1 MSNFARNGEN
11 SNSAICVSVYKS
23 DYGAT
28 PEAAIE
34 FQRSL
39 ERAAFAAGGGD
50 FFAPASTAGD
60 FLRGTCGAAHGRVH
74 PTYMG
79 GRTRPANLRALFPA
93 ALSDALADGC
103 AHSEKNCRGLTR
115 PTRCS
120 PAWKRAPARRCGSC
134 APTRLPCARPAIF
147 TRAVR
152 ARATREALRPP
163 RSTA

>member
-1 MSNFARNGEN
+1 MCPGGEVVASASERGGLCVNGMSNFARNGEN

-79 GRTRPANLRALFPA
+79 GRTRPANLQRALSGGA
-93 ALSDALADGC
+93 QQ
-103 AHSEKNCRGLTR
+103 
-115 PTRCS
+115 
-120 PAWKRAPARRCGSC
+120 
-134 APTRLPCARPAIF
+134 TRLPTAARI
-147 TRAVR
+147 RKK
-152 ARATREALRPP
+152 
-163 RSTA
+163 TAGV

>member
-115 PTRCS
+115 RRAAHRRGNAHQRAGAD
-120 PAWKRAPARRCGSC
+120 PAHRRAYHVLDRRY
-134 APTRLPCARPAIF
+134 LPGR
-147 TRAVR
+147 
-152 ARATREALRPP
+152 
-163 RSTA
+163 